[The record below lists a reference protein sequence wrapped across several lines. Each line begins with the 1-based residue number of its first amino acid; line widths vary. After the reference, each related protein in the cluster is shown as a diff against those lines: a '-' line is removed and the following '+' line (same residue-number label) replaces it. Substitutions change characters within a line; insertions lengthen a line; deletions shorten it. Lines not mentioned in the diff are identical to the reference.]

1 MSHLCVFH
9 SSNTRQPTKLLN
21 HHGDIA
27 RELAEIGVRFE
38 QRPVT
43 VPVTAQTAAHEV
55 LQAYQAEI
63 GSLKAAGYHAVDVLS
78 ADEQHPQKEQLRS
91 SFIDEHTQAEDEV
104 RLFVA
109 GRALYNFH
117 VGEHVY
123 AVLCEKGD
131 LIVIPA
137 GIKRW
142 FDMGEHPRF
151 TAIRLFPGDNGK
163 ALTLTGADIAGQ
175 YPEFADY

>member
-9 SSNTRQPTKLLN
+9 SSNTRQPIKLLN
-21 HHGDIA
+21 HSDDIV

-38 QRPVT
+38 QRQVT
-43 VPVTAQTAAHEV
+43 VPVTGQSTGQEIV
-55 LQAYQAEI
+55 TAYQAEI
-63 GSLKAAGYHAVDVLS
+63 DSLEAAGFHAVDVINV
-78 ADEQHPQKEQLRS
+78 DEQHPQKEQLRS
-91 SFIDEHTQAEDEV
+91 RFVHEHTHAEDEAC
-104 RLFVA
+104 LFVA
-109 GRALYNFH
+109 GRGLFNFH
-117 VGEHVY
+117 VDDHVY

-151 TAIRLFPGDNGK
+151 AAIRLFGSEAGK
-163 ALTLTGADIAGQ
+163 ERVLTGADVASR
-175 YPEFADY
+175 YPDFSDY